1 MSPPIRTDDLN
12 EFPPLRK
19 SMNNVM
25 LTPLNTDWIP
35 DHVFPLA
42 PIEETSNCSPIM
54 LDDMNEFPSLPTSV
68 GNTVSSI
75 LQNPSYQL
83 DNKSS
88 RQIGGGL
95 QCISSDATSP
105 LDSNVV
111 INILL
116 KPDQDKINEYPPA
129 KPRGGEVFLVQ
140 SAKQDDWKCDQLI
153 WINDSKST
161 PKCSENGVK
170 LI

>member
-1 MSPPIRTDDLN
+1 M
-12 EFPPLRK
+12 
-19 SMNNVM
+19 
-25 LTPLNTDWIP
+25 
-35 DHVFPLA
+35 
-42 PIEETSNCSPIM
+42 
-54 LDDMNEFPSLPTSV
+54 

-95 QCISSDATSP
+95 QCIFSDATSP
-105 LDSNVV
+105 LDSNIV

-116 KPDQDKINEYPPA
+116 KPDQDKINEYPPE

-140 SAKQDDWKCDQLI
+140 SAKQDDWKCDQYI
-153 WINDSKST
+153 WIN
-161 PKCSENGVK
+161 E
-170 LI
+170 